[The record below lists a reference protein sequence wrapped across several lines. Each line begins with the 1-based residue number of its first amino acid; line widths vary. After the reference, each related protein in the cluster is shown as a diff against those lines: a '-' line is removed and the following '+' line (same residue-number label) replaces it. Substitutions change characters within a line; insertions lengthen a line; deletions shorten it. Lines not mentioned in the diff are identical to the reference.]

1 MKTDRQAIEPLK
13 KVTLQLSAG
22 KRPSGQELME
32 PEQMDFIFGLGRT
45 GLTPL
50 ERQIEGKTVGHC
62 SSLEIYRSYIPEF
75 FGHIFPFPMKL
86 KIPLDPFYINMKVL
100 SVDSADPREVVSAMA
115 EITACSGCDC
125 GCGGHF

>member
-1 MKTDRQAIEPLK
+1 K
-13 KVTLQLSAG
+13 
-22 KRPSGQELME
+22 
-32 PEQMDFIFGLGRT
+32 T